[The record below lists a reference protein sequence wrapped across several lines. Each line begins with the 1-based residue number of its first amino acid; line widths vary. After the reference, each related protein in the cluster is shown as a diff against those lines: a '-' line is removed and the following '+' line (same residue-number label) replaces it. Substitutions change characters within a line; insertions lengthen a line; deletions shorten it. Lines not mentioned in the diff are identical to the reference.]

1 MKVWIGGRGKGGS
14 GGEGGGGG
22 GVEMTSPAQ
31 ETHSREKISDKQ
43 DTTVTGTY
51 SLLPREESGVE
62 GQAERRTAARA
73 AAGQCVCTACD
84 HVPAFVSSAGVP
96 GRIVYHQDP

>member
-1 MKVWIGGRGKGGS
+1 MKSPVKSPVKSPIEDGKRRAGIDAGVGAIGERELHA
-14 GGEGGGGG
+14 EGGGGG

-31 ETHSREKISDKQ
+31 ETHSREKVSDKQ

-62 GQAERRTAARA
+62 GQAENN
-73 AAGQCVCTACD
+73 C
-84 HVPAFVSSAGVP
+84 
-96 GRIVYHQDP
+96 